1 MQVIGITGG
10 VGAGKSSILEY
21 LEQNYRVKN
30 LIADK
35 IAKRLMEP
43 GSECY
48 RKLLK
53 FLPVEVYNDDETI
66 NRGALSAAIF
76 SSDELRRRVNE
87 VMHPAVKEYI
97 IGQIA
102 EQERMG
108 ILDYVVVEAALLI
121 EENYGEIC
129 DELWYVRTSEE
140 IRKKR
145 IMRSRGYTEEQ
156 VENMFRSQLSD
167 SEYRKHC
174 QVIIENNGT
183 REETFY
189 QVAQAIKQKG
199 ELNKMEQQ
207 LNGVPLVFGLDIGTR
222 NVVGTVGYKD
232 EDDFYVI
239 AQYMKEHE
247 TRSMLD
253 GQIHDIGR
261 VGRTINA
268 VKKALE
274 EQSHFSL
281 SEVCIAAAGRV
292 LKTVTTTVE
301 YSFEEEVVVTGEDV
315 HTLDLLGIE
324 KAQQILNENN
334 DTNFKFYCVGY
345 SVVKYYLNGDIFSN
359 LEGHKAEVVSADIIV
374 TFLPEDVVDGLYSAV
389 GLAGL
394 KVASLTLEPI
404 AAINVAIPETFRMLN
419 IALVD
424 VGAGTSD
431 ISVTRDGSIIAY
443 GMIPCAGDEITEL
456 LVQHY
461 LVDFK
466 TAEHIKLSSTTDK
479 EIEYQDIMMIKHT
492 ITAEE
497 VWDLIEPLVFRLTED
512 IAAKIKELNG
522 GETVSATFVVGGGG
536 KVHGFVE
543 HLASELELP
552 LERVA
557 LRGEEVLQE
566 IHFEQEEIKK
576 DPLLVTPIGICISY
590 YDQKNNFVFVR
601 FNGERIKLYDNNK
614 LTIVDAALRA
624 GFPNDQ
630 LFPRRGKEINFYVN
644 GRKRIVR
651 GEPGESAVVRVN
663 GRVTSINAVLEP
675 NSDIVIEPS
684 TVGEAA
690 VCRLEELEEYGR
702 VVITFEVN
710 GRMITCPKFAEVN
723 GSLEPPYYEIQ
734 ENDWVEMRGFY
745 TVAQILEFMDVE
757 IDLDGEI
764 LVNNKPADLDTQVYE
779 NFSVEWEV
787 ITYRTPLAEI
797 ENVYGRPLEETV
809 LPEEIAETEEK
820 SELPAEQAE
829 AAVKQAVSAAEA
841 VQELEAAGQAEAE
854 VTAKR
859 TEPAQ
864 ESEAAARQTRPA
876 QESEA
881 AARRTG
887 SAQESEAAMR
897 RTGSAQE
904 SEVTMRQTEAVQELE
919 VTVRQTETIQEPE
932 VTAAKQAETEQ
943 EPESAVKQTETAQA
957 KSVTAEQAGT
967 GQTQEIS
974 AEPQESLA
982 KQELTQ
988 KELEEKYLQ
997 SQQTQES
1004 DIRPTIR
1011 KKPETK
1017 IVKEKPAGV
1026 SLQVIVNNAAVT
1038 LTGKAAYVFVDVFD
1052 AIAFDLNAGNGRAIV
1067 TKLNGEIPS
1076 YTAPLKYGD
1085 VIEIYWE
1092 D

>member
-10 VGAGKSSILEY
+10 VGAGKSAILEY

-76 SSDELRRRVNE
+76 SSDELRVRVNE

-108 ILDYVVVEAALLI
+108 ILDYVIVEAALLI

-145 IMRSRGYTEEQ
+145 IMRSRGYSEEQ

-174 QVIIENNGT
+174 QVVIENNGT

-199 ELNKMEQQ
+199 ELSKMEQQ

-239 AQYMKEHE
+239 AQYIKEHG

-268 VKKALE
+268 VKKELE
-274 EQSHFSL
+274 EQSHLSL

-345 SVVKYYLNGDIFSN
+345 SVVKYYLNGDVFSN

-466 TAEHIKLSSTTDK
+466 TAEHIKLSSTTEK

-566 IHFEQEEIKK
+566 IHFEQQEIKK

-644 GRKRIVR
+644 GKKRIVR

-663 GRVTSINAVLEP
+663 GRITSINAVLEP

-745 TVAQILEFMDVE
+745 TVAQIMEFMDVE
-757 IDLDGEI
+757 IDLNSEI

-787 ITYRTPLAEI
+787 ITYRTPLSEI
-797 ENVYGRPLEETV
+797 ENVYGKPLEDPV
-809 LPEEIAETEEK
+809 QPEELPMEQPETEE
-820 SELPAEQAE
+820 ELSLEEPEAEPSQKEAAREPEAE
-829 AAVKQAVSAAEA
+829 AKQSEA
-841 VQELEAAGQAEAE
+841 L
-854 VTAKR
+854 
-859 TEPAQ
+859 Q
-864 ESEAAARQTRPA
+864 ESEAGEKQAEAL
-876 QESEA
+876 QEPEAELKQPEAVREPETELKKEEA
-881 AARRTG
+881 AQGT
-887 SAQESEAAMR
+887 EAEPKQPQ
-897 RTGSAQE
+897 T
-904 SEVTMRQTEAVQELE
+904 EVT
-919 VTVRQTETIQEPE
+919 QTETVRKPQDS
-932 VTAAKQAETEQ
+932 AQQARETITEQ
-943 EPESAVKQTETAQA
+943 PEE
-957 KSVTAEQAGT
+957 EAGKEENL
-967 GQTQEIS
+967 TQE
-974 AEPQESLA
+974 
-982 KQELTQ
+982 
-988 KELEEKYLQ
+988 ELEEKYLQ
-997 SQQTQES
+997 SQQTVES

-1011 KKPETK
+1011 KKPEVK
-1017 IVKEKPAGV
+1017 VVKEKPAGV

-1038 LTGKAAYVFVDVFD
+1038 LTGKASYVFVDVFD
-1052 AIAFDLNAGNGRAIV
+1052 AISFDLNAGKGRAIV

-1085 VIEIYWE
+1085 VLEIYWE

>member
-10 VGAGKSSILEY
+10 VGAGKSAILEY

-76 SSDELRRRVNE
+76 SSDELRVRVNE

-108 ILDYVVVEAALLI
+108 ILDYVIVEAALLI

-145 IMRSRGYTEEQ
+145 IMRSRGYSEEQ

-174 QVIIENNGT
+174 QVVIENNGT

-199 ELNKMEQQ
+199 ELSKMEQQ

-239 AQYMKEHE
+239 AQYIKEHG

-268 VKKALE
+268 VKKELE
-274 EQSHFSL
+274 EQSHLSL

-345 SVVKYYLNGDIFSN
+345 SVVKYYLNGDVFSN

-466 TAEHIKLSSTTDK
+466 TAEHIKLSSTTEK

-566 IHFEQEEIKK
+566 IHFEQQEIKK

-644 GRKRIVR
+644 GKKRIVR

-663 GRVTSINAVLEP
+663 GRITSINAVLEP

-745 TVAQILEFMDVE
+745 TVAQIMEFMDVE
-757 IDLDGEI
+757 IDLNSEI

-787 ITYRTPLAEI
+787 ITYRTPLSEI
-797 ENVYGRPLEETV
+797 ENVYGKPLEDPV
-809 LPEEIAETEEK
+809 QPEELPMEQPETEE
-820 SELPAEQAE
+820 ELSLEEPEAEPSQKE
-829 AAVKQAVSAAEA
+829 AAREP
-841 VQELEAAGQAEAE
+841 EAE
-854 VTAKR
+854 
-859 TEPAQ
+859 
-864 ESEAAARQTRPA
+864 
-876 QESEA
+876 
-881 AARRTG
+881 
-887 SAQESEAAMR
+887 
-897 RTGSAQE
+897 
-904 SEVTMRQTEAVQELE
+904 
-919 VTVRQTETIQEPE
+919 
-932 VTAAKQAETEQ
+932 AKQAETLQESEAGEKQAEALQ
-943 EPESAVKQTETAQA
+943 EPEAELKQPEAVREPETELKKEEAAQGTEAEPKQPEAEVTQTETVRKPQDSAQQA
-957 KSVTAEQAGT
+957 RETITEQPEEEAGKEENL
-967 GQTQEIS
+967 TQE
-974 AEPQESLA
+974 
-982 KQELTQ
+982 
-988 KELEEKYLQ
+988 ELEEKYLQ
-997 SQQTQES
+997 SQQTVES

-1011 KKPETK
+1011 KKPEVK
-1017 IVKEKPAGV
+1017 VVKEKPAGV

-1038 LTGKAAYVFVDVFD
+1038 LTGKASYVFVDVFD
-1052 AIAFDLNAGNGRAIV
+1052 AISFDLNAGKGRAIV

-1085 VIEIYWE
+1085 VLEIYWE

>member
-10 VGAGKSSILEY
+10 VGAGKSAILEY

-35 IAKRLMEP
+35 IARMMMEP

-53 FLPVEVYNDDETI
+53 FLPVEVYNEDESI
-66 NRGALSAAIF
+66 NRSALAAAIF
-76 SSDELRRRVNE
+76 TSEDLRKRVND
-87 VMHPAVKEYI
+87 VMHPVVKEYI
-97 IGQIA
+97 LNQIE
-102 EQERMG
+102 EQKRMG
-108 ILDYVVVEAALLI
+108 LLDFVIIEAALLI
-121 EENYGEIC
+121 EDNYDEIC

-140 IRKKR
+140 VRKKR
-145 IMRSRGYTEEQ
+145 LMRSRGYTEEQ
-156 VENMFRSQLSD
+156 VEQMFASQLSD
-167 SEYRKHC
+167 EEYRKNC

-189 QVAQAIKQKG
+189 QVAQAIKEKG

-207 LNGVPLVFGLDIGTR
+207 LDGVPLVFGLDIGTR
-222 NVVGTVGYKD
+222 NVVGTVGYKED
-232 EDDFYVI
+232 DDFYVV
-239 AQYMKEHE
+239 AQYVKEHA

-268 VKKALE
+268 VKKELE
-274 EQSHFSL
+274 EQSRLSL
-281 SEVCIAAAGRV
+281 NEVCIAAAGRV

-301 YSFEEEVVVTGEDV
+301 YSFPEEIVVTGEDV

-359 LEGHKAEVVSADIIV
+359 LEGHKAEVISADIIV

-466 TAEHIKLSSTTDK
+466 TAEHIKLSSTTEK

-492 ITAEE
+492 VTAEE
-497 VWDLIEPLVFRLTED
+497 VWDLIQPLVYNLTED
-512 IAAKIKELNG
+512 IASKIKELNG

-543 HLASELELP
+543 HLAEELELP

-566 IHFEQEEIKK
+566 IHFEQPEIKK

-624 GFPNDQ
+624 GFPNEQ

-644 GRKRIVR
+644 GKKRIVR

-663 GRVTSINAVLEP
+663 GRVTSINATLEP

-684 TVGEAA
+684 TMGEAA

-710 GRMITCPKFAEVN
+710 GRMITCPRFAEVN

-734 ENDWVEMRGFY
+734 ENDWVEMRNFY
-745 TVAQILEFMDVE
+745 TVAQIMEFMDVE
-757 IDLDGEI
+757 IDMDSEI
-764 LVNNKPADLDTQVYE
+764 LVNNKPADLDTLVYE
-779 NFSVEWEV
+779 NFSVEWDV
-787 ITYRTPLAEI
+787 ISYRTPPSEI
-797 ENVYGRPLEETV
+797 ENVYKRSEPLVMEEEV
-809 LPEEIAETEEK
+809 LSEPEVPEAVIAEDSQSEPEKAETAEAEARPESVK
-820 SELPAEQAE
+820 SEASKAE
-829 AAVKQAVSAAEA
+829 ARPESVKTEAAEA
-841 VQELEAAGQAEAE
+841 KARPEPVKSEAPKAESQPEPVKSEAFKAEA
-854 VTAKR
+854 R
-859 TEPAQ
+859 PEPVK
-864 ESEAAARQTRPA
+864 SEAPGAEARPEPVK
-876 QESEA
+876 QE
-881 AARRTG
+881 
-887 SAQESEAAMR
+887 
-897 RTGSAQE
+897 
-904 SEVTMRQTEAVQELE
+904 
-919 VTVRQTETIQEPE
+919 
-932 VTAAKQAETEQ
+932 
-943 EPESAVKQTETAQA
+943 ESAIQPEPVKPEDSEFQPE
-957 KSVTAEQAGT
+957 ER
-967 GQTQEIS
+967 
-974 AEPQESLA
+974 
-982 KQELTQ
+982 ELTQ
-988 KELEEKYLQ
+988 EELEEKFLQ
-997 SQQTQES
+997 SQQTVES
-1004 DIRPTIR
+1004 DIRPTII
-1011 KKPETK
+1011 KKPE
-1017 IVKEKPAGV
+1017 VKTVKAKPETV

-1038 LTGKAAYVFVDVFD
+1038 LTGKSSYVFVDVFD
-1052 AIAFDLNAGNGRAIV
+1052 AISFDLNAGNGRAIV
-1067 TKLNGEIPS
+1067 TRLNNAMPS
-1076 YTAPLKYGD
+1076 YTAPLQYGD

>member
-66 NRGALSAAIF
+66 NREALSAAIF

-108 ILDYVVVEAALLI
+108 ILDYVIVEAALLI

-156 VENMFRSQLSD
+156 VENMFKSQLSD
-167 SEYRKHC
+167 SEYRRRC

-199 ELNKMEQQ
+199 ELSKMEQQ

-274 EQSHFSL
+274 EQSHLSL

-644 GRKRIVR
+644 GKKRIVR

-745 TVAQILEFMDVE
+745 TVAQIMEFMDVE
-757 IDLDGEI
+757 IDLDSEI

-787 ITYRTPLAEI
+787 ITYRTPLSEI
-797 ENVYGRPLEETV
+797 ENVYGRPLEDSV
-809 LPEEIAETEEK
+809 LAEEPAETAEESNS
-820 SELPAEQAE
+820 SEEQSEVLEEPE
-829 AAVKQAVSAAEA
+829 AAVKQAEAQESEAGAKQAEA
-841 VQELEAAGQAEAE
+841 VQEAE
-854 VTAKR
+854 TR
-859 TEPAQ
+859 TK
-864 ESEAAARQTRPA
+864 
-876 QESEA
+876 
-881 AARRTG
+881 
-887 SAQESEAAMR
+887 
-897 RTGSAQE
+897 
-904 SEVTMRQTEAVQELE
+904 QTEAVQEAE
-919 VTVRQTETIQEPE
+919 TRTKQTEAVQEAETGTKQTEAVQETETRTKQTETVQETEIRMTQTEAVQETE
-932 VTAAKQAETEQ
+932 VKTKQAETAAEVWNREPDSPEMSQEQ
-943 EPESAVKQTETAQA
+943 EE
-957 KSVTAEQAGT
+957 G
-967 GQTQEIS
+967 
-974 AEPQESLA
+974 
-982 KQELTQ
+982 ELTQ
-988 KELEEKYLQ
+988 EELEEKYLQ
-997 SQQTQES
+997 SQQTVES

-1011 KKPETK
+1011 KKPEAK

-1038 LTGKAAYVFVDVFD
+1038 LTGKASYVFVDVFD
-1052 AIAFDLNAGNGRAIV
+1052 AIAFDLNAGKGRAIV

>member
-10 VGAGKSSILEY
+10 VGAGKSAILEY

-35 IAKRLMEP
+35 IARMMMEP

-53 FLPVEVYNDDETI
+53 FLPVEVYNEDESI
-66 NRGALSAAIF
+66 NRSALAAAIF
-76 SSDELRRRVNE
+76 TSEDLRKRVND
-87 VMHPAVKEYI
+87 VMHPVVKEYI
-97 IGQIA
+97 LNQIE
-102 EQERMG
+102 EQKRMG
-108 ILDYVVVEAALLI
+108 LLDFVIIEAALLI
-121 EENYGEIC
+121 EDNYDEIC

-140 IRKKR
+140 VRKKR
-145 IMRSRGYTEEQ
+145 LMRSRGYTEEQ
-156 VENMFRSQLSD
+156 VEQMFVSQLSD
-167 SEYRKHC
+167 EEYRKNC

-189 QVAQAIKQKG
+189 QVAQAIKEKG

-207 LNGVPLVFGLDIGTR
+207 LDGVPLVFGLDIGTR
-222 NVVGTVGYKD
+222 NVVGTVGYKED
-232 EDDFYVI
+232 DDFYVI
-239 AQYMKEHE
+239 AQYVKEHA

-268 VKKALE
+268 VKKELE
-274 EQSHFSL
+274 EQSRLSL
-281 SEVCIAAAGRV
+281 NEVCIAAAGRV

-301 YSFEEEVVVTGEDV
+301 YSFPEEIVVTGEDV

-359 LEGHKAEVVSADIIV
+359 LEGHKAEVISADIIV

-466 TAEHIKLSSTTDK
+466 TAEHIKLSSTTEK

-492 ITAEE
+492 VTAEE
-497 VWDLIEPLVFRLTED
+497 VWDLIQPLVYNLTED
-512 IAAKIKELNG
+512 IASKIKELNG

-543 HLASELELP
+543 HLAEELELP

-566 IHFEQEEIKK
+566 IHFEQPEIKK

-624 GFPNDQ
+624 GFPNEQ

-644 GRKRIVR
+644 GKKRIVR

-663 GRVTSINAVLEP
+663 GRVTSINATLEP

-684 TVGEAA
+684 TMGEAA

-710 GRMITCPKFAEVN
+710 GRMITCPRFAEVN

-734 ENDWVEMRGFY
+734 ENDWVEMRNFY
-745 TVAQILEFMDVE
+745 TVAQIMEFMDVE
-757 IDLDGEI
+757 IDMDSEI
-764 LVNNKPADLDTQVYE
+764 LVNNKPADLDTLVYE
-779 NFSVEWEV
+779 NFSVEWDV
-787 ITYRTPLAEI
+787 ISYRTPPSEI
-797 ENVYGRPLEETV
+797 ENVYKRSEPLVMEEGV
-809 LPEEIAETEEK
+809 L
-820 SELPAEQAE
+820 S
-829 AAVKQAVSAAEA
+829 
-841 VQELEAAGQAEAE
+841 
-854 VTAKR
+854 
-859 TEPAQ
+859 
-864 ESEAAARQTRPA
+864 
-876 QESEA
+876 
-881 AARRTG
+881 
-887 SAQESEAAMR
+887 
-897 RTGSAQE
+897 
-904 SEVTMRQTEAVQELE
+904 
-919 VTVRQTETIQEPE
+919 EPE
-932 VTAAKQAETEQ
+932 VPEPVIAEDSQSEPEKAETAEAKAR
-943 EPESAVKQTETAQA
+943 PESVKSEASKAESRPESVKSETP
-957 KSVTAEQAGT
+957 K
-967 GQTQEIS
+967 
-974 AEPQESLA
+974 AEPQPEPVKSEAPKAEPQPEPVKAEAPEAESRPEPV
-982 KQELTQ
+982 KQEESAIQTEPVKPEDSEFQPEERELTQ
-988 KELEEKYLQ
+988 EELEEKFLQ
-997 SQQTQES
+997 SQQTVES
-1004 DIRPTIR
+1004 DIRPTII
-1011 KKPETK
+1011 KKPE
-1017 IVKEKPAGV
+1017 VKTVKAKPETV

-1038 LTGKAAYVFVDVFD
+1038 LTGKSSYVFVDVFD
-1052 AIAFDLNAGNGRAIV
+1052 AISFDLNAGNGRAIV
-1067 TKLNGEIPS
+1067 TRLNNAMPS
-1076 YTAPLKYGD
+1076 YTAPLQYGD

>member
-10 VGAGKSSILEY
+10 VGAGKSAILEY

-76 SSDELRRRVNE
+76 SSDELRVRVNE

-108 ILDYVVVEAALLI
+108 ILDYVIVEAALLI

-145 IMRSRGYTEEQ
+145 IMRSRGYSEEQ

-174 QVIIENNGT
+174 QVVIENNGT

-199 ELNKMEQQ
+199 ELSKMEQQ

-239 AQYMKEHE
+239 AQYIKEHG

-268 VKKALE
+268 VKKELE
-274 EQSHFSL
+274 EQSHLSL

-345 SVVKYYLNGDIFSN
+345 SVVKYYLNGDVFSN

-466 TAEHIKLSSTTDK
+466 TAEHIKLSSTTEK

-566 IHFEQEEIKK
+566 IHFEQQEIKK

-644 GRKRIVR
+644 GKKRIVR

-663 GRVTSINAVLEP
+663 GRITSINAVLEP

-745 TVAQILEFMDVE
+745 TVAQIMEFMDVE
-757 IDLDGEI
+757 IDLNSEI

-787 ITYRTPLAEI
+787 ITYRTPLSEI
-797 ENVYGRPLEETV
+797 ENVYGKPLEDPV
-809 LPEEIAETEEK
+809 QPEELPMEQPEPEEELSLEEPEAEPSQKEAAREPEAEAKQSEALQESEAGEK
-820 SELPAEQAE
+820 QAE
-829 AAVKQAVSAAEA
+829 ALQEPEAELKQPEA
-841 VQELEAAGQAEAE
+841 VREPETELKKEEAAQGTEAEPKQPEAE
-854 VTAKR
+854 VT
-859 TEPAQ
+859 
-864 ESEAAARQTRPA
+864 
-876 QESEA
+876 
-881 AARRTG
+881 
-887 SAQESEAAMR
+887 
-897 RTGSAQE
+897 
-904 SEVTMRQTEAVQELE
+904 
-919 VTVRQTETIQEPE
+919 QTETVRKPQDS
-932 VTAAKQAETEQ
+932 AQQARETITEQ
-943 EPESAVKQTETAQA
+943 PEE
-957 KSVTAEQAGT
+957 EAGKEENL
-967 GQTQEIS
+967 TQE
-974 AEPQESLA
+974 
-982 KQELTQ
+982 
-988 KELEEKYLQ
+988 ELEEKYLQ
-997 SQQTQES
+997 SQQTVES

-1011 KKPETK
+1011 KKPEVK
-1017 IVKEKPAGV
+1017 VVKEKPAGV

-1038 LTGKAAYVFVDVFD
+1038 LTGKASYVFVDVFD
-1052 AIAFDLNAGNGRAIV
+1052 AISFDLNAGKGRAIV

-1085 VIEIYWE
+1085 VLEIYWE

>member
-10 VGAGKSSILEY
+10 VGAGKSAILEY

-35 IAKRLMEP
+35 IARMMMEP

-53 FLPVEVYNDDETI
+53 FLPVEVYNEDESI
-66 NRGALSAAIF
+66 NRSALAAAIF
-76 SSDELRRRVNE
+76 TSEDLRKRVND
-87 VMHPAVKEYI
+87 VMHPVVKEYI
-97 IGQIA
+97 LNQIE
-102 EQERMG
+102 EQKRMG
-108 ILDYVVVEAALLI
+108 LLDFVIIEAALLI
-121 EENYGEIC
+121 EDNYDEIC

-140 IRKKR
+140 VRKKR
-145 IMRSRGYTEEQ
+145 LMRSRGYTEEQ
-156 VENMFRSQLSD
+156 VEQMFASQLSD
-167 SEYRKHC
+167 EEYRKNC

-189 QVAQAIKQKG
+189 QVAQAIKEKG

-207 LNGVPLVFGLDIGTR
+207 LDGVPLVFGLDIGTR
-222 NVVGTVGYKD
+222 NVVGTVGYKED
-232 EDDFYVI
+232 DDFYVV
-239 AQYMKEHE
+239 AQYVKEHA

-268 VKKALE
+268 VKKELE
-274 EQSHFSL
+274 EQSRLSL
-281 SEVCIAAAGRV
+281 NEVCIAAAGRV

-301 YSFEEEVVVTGEDV
+301 YSFPEEIVVTGEDV

-359 LEGHKAEVVSADIIV
+359 LEGHKAEVISADIIV

-466 TAEHIKLSSTTDK
+466 TAEHIKLSSTTEK

-492 ITAEE
+492 VTAEE
-497 VWDLIEPLVFRLTED
+497 VWDLIQPLVYNLTED
-512 IAAKIKELNG
+512 IASKIKELNG

-543 HLASELELP
+543 HLAEELELP

-566 IHFEQEEIKK
+566 IHFEQPEIKK

-624 GFPNDQ
+624 GFPNEQ

-644 GRKRIVR
+644 GKKRIVR

-663 GRVTSINAVLEP
+663 GRVTSINATLEP

-684 TVGEAA
+684 TMGEAA

-710 GRMITCPKFAEVN
+710 GRMITCPRFAEVN

-734 ENDWVEMRGFY
+734 ENDWVEMRNFY
-745 TVAQILEFMDVE
+745 TVAQIMEFMDVE
-757 IDLDGEI
+757 IDMDSEI
-764 LVNNKPADLDTQVYE
+764 LVNNKPADLDTLVYE
-779 NFSVEWEV
+779 NFSVEWDV
-787 ITYRTPLAEI
+787 ISYRTPPSEI
-797 ENVYGRPLEETV
+797 ENVYKRSEPLVMEEEV
-809 LPEEIAETEEK
+809 LSEPEVPEAVIAEDSQSEPEKAETAEAEARPESVK
-820 SELPAEQAE
+820 SEASKAE
-829 AAVKQAVSAAEA
+829 ARPESVKTEAAEA
-841 VQELEAAGQAEAE
+841 KARPEPVKSEAPKAESQPEPVKSEAFKAEPRPEPVKSEAPGAEA
-854 VTAKR
+854 R
-859 TEPAQ
+859 PEPVKQ
-864 ESEAAARQTRPA
+864 E
-876 QESEA
+876 
-881 AARRTG
+881 
-887 SAQESEAAMR
+887 
-897 RTGSAQE
+897 
-904 SEVTMRQTEAVQELE
+904 
-919 VTVRQTETIQEPE
+919 
-932 VTAAKQAETEQ
+932 
-943 EPESAVKQTETAQA
+943 ESAIQPEPVKPEDSEFQPE
-957 KSVTAEQAGT
+957 ER
-967 GQTQEIS
+967 
-974 AEPQESLA
+974 
-982 KQELTQ
+982 ELTQ
-988 KELEEKYLQ
+988 EELEEKFLQ
-997 SQQTQES
+997 SQQTVES
-1004 DIRPTIR
+1004 DIRPTII
-1011 KKPETK
+1011 KKPE
-1017 IVKEKPAGV
+1017 VKTVKAKPETV

-1038 LTGKAAYVFVDVFD
+1038 LTGKSSYVFVDVFD
-1052 AIAFDLNAGNGRAIV
+1052 AISFDLNAGNGRAIV
-1067 TKLNGEIPS
+1067 TRLNNAMPS
-1076 YTAPLKYGD
+1076 YTAPLQYGD

>member
-10 VGAGKSSILEY
+10 VGAGKSAILEY

-35 IAKRLMEP
+35 IARMMMEP

-53 FLPVEVYNDDETI
+53 FLPVEVYNEDESI
-66 NRGALSAAIF
+66 NRSALAAAIF
-76 SSDELRRRVNE
+76 TSEDLRKRVND
-87 VMHPAVKEYI
+87 VMHPVVKEYI
-97 IGQIA
+97 LNQIE
-102 EQERMG
+102 EQKRMG
-108 ILDYVVVEAALLI
+108 LLDFVIIEAALLI
-121 EENYGEIC
+121 EDNYDEIC

-140 IRKKR
+140 VRKKR
-145 IMRSRGYTEEQ
+145 LMRSRGYTEEQ
-156 VENMFRSQLSD
+156 VEQMFASQLSD
-167 SEYRKHC
+167 EEYRKNC

-189 QVAQAIKQKG
+189 QVAQAIKEKG

-207 LNGVPLVFGLDIGTR
+207 LDGVPLVFGLDIGTR
-222 NVVGTVGYKD
+222 NVVGTVGYKED
-232 EDDFYVI
+232 DDFYVV
-239 AQYMKEHE
+239 AQYVKEHA

-268 VKKALE
+268 VKKELE
-274 EQSHFSL
+274 EQSRLSL
-281 SEVCIAAAGRV
+281 NEVCIAAAGRV

-301 YSFEEEVVVTGEDV
+301 YSFPEEIVVTGEDV

-359 LEGHKAEVVSADIIV
+359 LEGHKAEVISADIIV

-466 TAEHIKLSSTTDK
+466 TAEHIKLSSTTEK

-492 ITAEE
+492 VTAEE
-497 VWDLIEPLVFRLTED
+497 VWDLIQPLVYNLTED
-512 IAAKIKELNG
+512 IASKIKELNG

-543 HLASELELP
+543 HLAEELELP

-566 IHFEQEEIKK
+566 IHFEQPEIKK

-624 GFPNDQ
+624 GFPNEQ

-644 GRKRIVR
+644 GKKRIVR

-663 GRVTSINAVLEP
+663 GRVTSINATLEP

-684 TVGEAA
+684 TMGEAA

-710 GRMITCPKFAEVN
+710 GRMITCPRFAEVN

-734 ENDWVEMRGFY
+734 ENDWVEMRNFY
-745 TVAQILEFMDVE
+745 TVAQIMEFMDVE
-757 IDLDGEI
+757 IDMDSEI
-764 LVNNKPADLDTQVYE
+764 LVNNKPADLDTLVYE
-779 NFSVEWEV
+779 NFSVEWDV
-787 ITYRTPLAEI
+787 ISYRTPPSEI
-797 ENVYGRPLEETV
+797 ENVYKRSEPMVMEEEV
-809 LPEEIAETEEK
+809 LSEPEVPESVIAEASQSESEKAEAETAEAEARPESVK
-820 SELPAEQAE
+820 SEASKAE
-829 AAVKQAVSAAEA
+829 ARPESVKTEAAEA
-841 VQELEAAGQAEAE
+841 KA
-854 VTAKR
+854 R
-859 TEPAQ
+859 PEPVK
-864 ESEAAARQTRPA
+864 SEAP
-876 QESEA
+876 
-881 AARRTG
+881 
-887 SAQESEAAMR
+887 
-897 RTGSAQE
+897 
-904 SEVTMRQTEAVQELE
+904 
-919 VTVRQTETIQEPE
+919 
-932 VTAAKQAETEQ
+932 K
-943 EPESAVKQTETAQA
+943 
-957 KSVTAEQAGT
+957 
-967 GQTQEIS
+967 
-974 AEPQESLA
+974 AEPQPEPVKSEAFKAEPRPEPVKSEAPGAEARPEPVKQEESA
-982 KQELTQ
+982 IQPEPVKPEDSEFQPEERELTQ
-988 KELEEKYLQ
+988 EELEEKFLQ
-997 SQQTQES
+997 SQQTVES
-1004 DIRPTIR
+1004 DIRPTII
-1011 KKPETK
+1011 KKPE
-1017 IVKEKPAGV
+1017 VKTVKAKPETV

-1038 LTGKAAYVFVDVFD
+1038 LTGKSSYVFVDVFD
-1052 AIAFDLNAGNGRAIV
+1052 AISFDLNAGNGRAIV
-1067 TKLNGEIPS
+1067 TRLNNAMPS
-1076 YTAPLKYGD
+1076 YTAPLQYGD

>member
-10 VGAGKSSILEY
+10 VGAGKSAILEY

-76 SSDELRRRVNE
+76 SSDELRVRVNE

-108 ILDYVVVEAALLI
+108 ILDYVIVEAALLI

-145 IMRSRGYTEEQ
+145 IMRSRGYSEEQ

-174 QVIIENNGT
+174 QVVIENNGT

-199 ELNKMEQQ
+199 ELSKMEQQ

-239 AQYMKEHE
+239 AQYIKEHG

-268 VKKALE
+268 VKKELE
-274 EQSHFSL
+274 EQSHLSL

-345 SVVKYYLNGDIFSN
+345 SVVKYYLNGDVFSN

-466 TAEHIKLSSTTDK
+466 TAEHIKLSSTTEK

-566 IHFEQEEIKK
+566 IHFEQQEIKK

-644 GRKRIVR
+644 GKKRIVR

-663 GRVTSINAVLEP
+663 GRITSINAVLEP

-745 TVAQILEFMDVE
+745 TVAQIMEFMDVE
-757 IDLDGEI
+757 IDLNSEI

-787 ITYRTPLAEI
+787 ITYRTPLSEI
-797 ENVYGRPLEETV
+797 ENVYGKPLEDPV
-809 LPEEIAETEEK
+809 QPEELPMEQPETEE
-820 SELPAEQAE
+820 ELSLEEPEAEPSQKE
-829 AAVKQAVSAAEA
+829 AAREPEVEAKQSEALQEPEAELKQPEA
-841 VQELEAAGQAEAE
+841 VREPETELKKEEAARGTEAEPKQPEAE
-854 VTAKR
+854 VT
-859 TEPAQ
+859 
-864 ESEAAARQTRPA
+864 
-876 QESEA
+876 
-881 AARRTG
+881 
-887 SAQESEAAMR
+887 
-897 RTGSAQE
+897 
-904 SEVTMRQTEAVQELE
+904 
-919 VTVRQTETIQEPE
+919 
-932 VTAAKQAETEQ
+932 
-943 EPESAVKQTETAQA
+943 QTETARKPQDSAQQA
-957 KSVTAEQAGT
+957 RETITEQPEEAGKEENL
-967 GQTQEIS
+967 TQE
-974 AEPQESLA
+974 
-982 KQELTQ
+982 
-988 KELEEKYLQ
+988 ELEEKYLQ
-997 SQQTQES
+997 SQQTVES

-1011 KKPETK
+1011 KKPEVK
-1017 IVKEKPAGV
+1017 VVKEKPAGV

-1038 LTGKAAYVFVDVFD
+1038 LTGKASYVFVDVFD
-1052 AIAFDLNAGNGRAIV
+1052 AISFDLNAGKGRAIV

-1085 VIEIYWE
+1085 VLEIYWE

>member
-10 VGAGKSSILEY
+10 VGAGKSAILEY

-35 IAKRLMEP
+35 IARMMMEP

-53 FLPVEVYNDDETI
+53 FLPVEVYNEDESI
-66 NRGALSAAIF
+66 NRSALAAAIF
-76 SSDELRRRVNE
+76 TSEDLRKRVND
-87 VMHPAVKEYI
+87 VMHPVVKEYI
-97 IGQIA
+97 LNQIE
-102 EQERMG
+102 EQKRMG
-108 ILDYVVVEAALLI
+108 LLDFVIIEAALLI
-121 EENYGEIC
+121 EDNYDEIC

-140 IRKKR
+140 VRKKR
-145 IMRSRGYTEEQ
+145 LMRSRGYTEEQ
-156 VENMFRSQLSD
+156 VEQMFVSQLSD
-167 SEYRKHC
+167 EEYRKNC

-189 QVAQAIKQKG
+189 QVAQAIKEKG

-207 LNGVPLVFGLDIGTR
+207 LDGVPLVFGLDIGTR
-222 NVVGTVGYKD
+222 NVVGTVGYKED
-232 EDDFYVI
+232 DDFYVI
-239 AQYMKEHE
+239 AQYVKEHA

-268 VKKALE
+268 VKKELE
-274 EQSHFSL
+274 EQSRLSL
-281 SEVCIAAAGRV
+281 NEVCIAAAGRV

-301 YSFEEEVVVTGEDV
+301 YSFPEEIVVTGEDV

-359 LEGHKAEVVSADIIV
+359 LEGHKAEVISADIIV

-466 TAEHIKLSSTTDK
+466 TAEHIKLSSTTEK

-492 ITAEE
+492 VTAEE
-497 VWDLIEPLVFRLTED
+497 VWDLIQPLVYNLTED
-512 IAAKIKELNG
+512 IASKIKELNG

-543 HLASELELP
+543 HLAEELELP

-566 IHFEQEEIKK
+566 IHFEQPEIKK

-624 GFPNDQ
+624 GFPNEQ

-644 GRKRIVR
+644 GKKRIVR

-663 GRVTSINAVLEP
+663 GRVTSINATLEP

-684 TVGEAA
+684 TMGEAA

-710 GRMITCPKFAEVN
+710 GRMITCPRFAEVN

-734 ENDWVEMRGFY
+734 ENDWVEMRNFY
-745 TVAQILEFMDVE
+745 TVAQIMEFMDVE
-757 IDLDGEI
+757 IDMDSEI
-764 LVNNKPADLDTQVYE
+764 LVNNKPADLDTLVYE
-779 NFSVEWEV
+779 NFSVEWDV
-787 ITYRTPLAEI
+787 ISYRTPPSEI
-797 ENVYGRPLEETV
+797 ENVYKRSEPLVMEEGV
-809 LPEEIAETEEK
+809 L
-820 SELPAEQAE
+820 S
-829 AAVKQAVSAAEA
+829 
-841 VQELEAAGQAEAE
+841 
-854 VTAKR
+854 
-859 TEPAQ
+859 
-864 ESEAAARQTRPA
+864 
-876 QESEA
+876 
-881 AARRTG
+881 
-887 SAQESEAAMR
+887 
-897 RTGSAQE
+897 
-904 SEVTMRQTEAVQELE
+904 
-919 VTVRQTETIQEPE
+919 EPE
-932 VTAAKQAETEQ
+932 VPEPVIAEDSQSEPEKAETAEAKAR
-943 EPESAVKQTETAQA
+943 PESVKSEASKAESRPESVKSETP
-957 KSVTAEQAGT
+957 K
-967 GQTQEIS
+967 
-974 AEPQESLA
+974 AEPQPEPVKSEAPKAEPQPEPVKSEAPEAESRPEPV
-982 KQELTQ
+982 KQEESAIQTEPVKPEDSEFQPEERELTQ
-988 KELEEKYLQ
+988 EELEEKFLQ
-997 SQQTQES
+997 SQQTVES
-1004 DIRPTIR
+1004 DIRPTII
-1011 KKPETK
+1011 KKPE
-1017 IVKEKPAGV
+1017 VKTVKAKPETV

-1038 LTGKAAYVFVDVFD
+1038 LTGKSSYVFVDVFD
-1052 AIAFDLNAGNGRAIV
+1052 AISFDLNAGNGRAIV
-1067 TKLNGEIPS
+1067 TRLNNAMPS
-1076 YTAPLKYGD
+1076 YTAPLQYGD

>member
-10 VGAGKSSILEY
+10 VGAGKSAILEY

-35 IAKRLMEP
+35 IARMMMEP

-53 FLPVEVYNDDETI
+53 FLPVEVYNEDESI
-66 NRGALSAAIF
+66 NRSALAAAIF
-76 SSDELRRRVNE
+76 TSEDLRKRVND
-87 VMHPAVKEYI
+87 VMHPVVKEYI
-97 IGQIA
+97 LNQIE
-102 EQERMG
+102 EQKRMG
-108 ILDYVVVEAALLI
+108 LLDFVIIEAALLI
-121 EENYGEIC
+121 EDNYDEIC

-140 IRKKR
+140 VRKKR
-145 IMRSRGYTEEQ
+145 LMRSRGYTEEQ
-156 VENMFRSQLSD
+156 VEQMFVSQLSD
-167 SEYRKHC
+167 EEYRKNC

-189 QVAQAIKQKG
+189 QVAQAIKEKG

-207 LNGVPLVFGLDIGTR
+207 LDGVPLVFGLDIGTR
-222 NVVGTVGYKD
+222 NVVGTVGYKED
-232 EDDFYVI
+232 DDFYVV
-239 AQYMKEHE
+239 AQYVKEHA

-268 VKKALE
+268 VKKELE
-274 EQSHFSL
+274 EQSRLSL
-281 SEVCIAAAGRV
+281 NEVCIAAAGRV

-301 YSFEEEVVVTGEDV
+301 YSFPEEIVVTGEDV

-359 LEGHKAEVVSADIIV
+359 LEGHKAEVISADIIV

-466 TAEHIKLSSTTDK
+466 TAEHIKLSSTTEK

-492 ITAEE
+492 VTAEE
-497 VWDLIEPLVFRLTED
+497 VWDLIQPLVYNLTED
-512 IAAKIKELNG
+512 IASKIKELNG

-543 HLASELELP
+543 HLAEELELP

-566 IHFEQEEIKK
+566 IHFEQPEIKK

-624 GFPNDQ
+624 GFPNEQ

-644 GRKRIVR
+644 GKKRIVR

-663 GRVTSINAVLEP
+663 GRVTSINATLEP

-684 TVGEAA
+684 TMGEAA

-710 GRMITCPKFAEVN
+710 GRMITCPRFAEVN

-734 ENDWVEMRGFY
+734 ENDWVEMRNFY
-745 TVAQILEFMDVE
+745 TVAQIMEFMDVE
-757 IDLDGEI
+757 IDMDSEI
-764 LVNNKPADLDTQVYE
+764 LVNNKPADLDTLVYE
-779 NFSVEWEV
+779 NFSVEWDV
-787 ITYRTPLAEI
+787 ISYRTPPSEI
-797 ENVYGRPLEETV
+797 ENVYKRSEPLVMEEGV
-809 LPEEIAETEEK
+809 L
-820 SELPAEQAE
+820 S
-829 AAVKQAVSAAEA
+829 
-841 VQELEAAGQAEAE
+841 
-854 VTAKR
+854 
-859 TEPAQ
+859 
-864 ESEAAARQTRPA
+864 
-876 QESEA
+876 
-881 AARRTG
+881 
-887 SAQESEAAMR
+887 
-897 RTGSAQE
+897 
-904 SEVTMRQTEAVQELE
+904 
-919 VTVRQTETIQEPE
+919 EPE
-932 VTAAKQAETEQ
+932 VPEPVIAEDSQSEPEKAETAEAKAR
-943 EPESAVKQTETAQA
+943 PESVKSEASKAESRPESVKSETP
-957 KSVTAEQAGT
+957 K
-967 GQTQEIS
+967 
-974 AEPQESLA
+974 AEPQPEPVKSEAPKAEPQPEPVKSEAPKAEPQPEPVKAEAPEAESRPEPV
-982 KQELTQ
+982 KQEESAIQTEPVKPEDSEFQPEERELTQ
-988 KELEEKYLQ
+988 EELEEKFLQ
-997 SQQTQES
+997 SQQTVES
-1004 DIRPTIR
+1004 DIRPTII
-1011 KKPETK
+1011 KKPE
-1017 IVKEKPAGV
+1017 VKTVKAKPETV

-1038 LTGKAAYVFVDVFD
+1038 LTGKSSYVFVDVFD
-1052 AIAFDLNAGNGRAIV
+1052 AISFDLNAGNGRAIV
-1067 TKLNGEIPS
+1067 TRLNNAMPS
-1076 YTAPLKYGD
+1076 YTAPLQYGD

>member
-10 VGAGKSSILEY
+10 VGAGKSAILEY

-35 IAKRLMEP
+35 IARMMMEP

-53 FLPVEVYNDDETI
+53 FLPVEVYNEDESI
-66 NRGALSAAIF
+66 NRSALAAAIF
-76 SSDELRRRVNE
+76 TSEDLRKRVND
-87 VMHPAVKEYI
+87 VMHPVVKEYI
-97 IGQIA
+97 LAQIE
-102 EQERMG
+102 EQKRMG
-108 ILDYVVVEAALLI
+108 LLDFVVIEAALLI
-121 EENYGEIC
+121 EDNYDEIC

-140 IRKKR
+140 VRKKR
-145 IMRSRGYTEEQ
+145 LMRSRGYTQEQ
-156 VENMFRSQLSD
+156 VEQMFASQLSD
-167 SEYRKHC
+167 EEYRKNC

-189 QVAQAIKQKG
+189 QVAQAIKEKG

-207 LNGVPLVFGLDIGTR
+207 LDGVPLVFGLDIGTR
-222 NVVGTVGYKD
+222 NVVGTVGYKED
-232 EDDFYVI
+232 DDFYVV
-239 AQYMKEHE
+239 AQYVKEHA

-261 VGRTINA
+261 VGRTINE
-268 VKKALE
+268 VKKELE
-274 EQSHFSL
+274 EQSRLSL
-281 SEVCIAAAGRV
+281 NEVCIAAAGRV

-301 YSFEEEVVVTGEDV
+301 YSFPEEIVVTGEDV

-359 LEGHKAEVVSADIIV
+359 LEGHKAEVISADIIV

-466 TAEHIKLSSTTDK
+466 TAEHIKLSSTTEK

-492 ITAEE
+492 VTAEE
-497 VWDLIEPLVFRLTED
+497 VWDLIQPLVYNLTED

-543 HLASELELP
+543 HLAEELELP

-566 IHFEQEEIKK
+566 IHFEQQDIRK

-624 GFPNDQ
+624 GFPNEQ
-630 LFPRRGKEINFYVN
+630 LFPRRGREINFYVN
-644 GRKRIVR
+644 GKKRIVR

-663 GRVTSINAVLEP
+663 GRVTSINATLEP

-684 TVGEAA
+684 TMGEAA

-710 GRMITCPKFAEVN
+710 GRMITCPRFAEVN

-734 ENDWVEMRGFY
+734 ENDWVEMRNFY
-745 TVAQILEFMDVE
+745 TVAQIMEFMDVE
-757 IDLDGEI
+757 IDMDSEI
-764 LVNNKPADLDTQVYE
+764 LVNNKPADLDTMVYE
-779 NFSVEWEV
+779 NFSVEWDV
-787 ITYRTPLAEI
+787 ITYRTPPSEI
-797 ENVYGRPLEETV
+797 ENVYKRSEPLVMEEEAV
-809 LPEEIAETEEK
+809 SEPE
-820 SELPAEQAE
+820 PAEEPKPVKEEEAKVQPQPEPVKAE
-829 AAVKQAVSAAEA
+829 EPKPQPKPVKEEAKKTQPQPEPIKAEEPKPQPKP
-841 VQELEAAGQAEAE
+841 VKEEEAKAQSQPEPVKAE
-854 VTAKR
+854 
-859 TEPAQ
+859 
-864 ESEAAARQTRPA
+864 
-876 QESEA
+876 
-881 AARRTG
+881 
-887 SAQESEAAMR
+887 
-897 RTGSAQE
+897 
-904 SEVTMRQTEAVQELE
+904 
-919 VTVRQTETIQEPE
+919 
-932 VTAAKQAETEQ
+932 
-943 EPESAVKQTETAQA
+943 EPESLTEEPEL
-957 KSVTAEQAGT
+957 S
-967 GQTQEIS
+967 QE
-974 AEPQESLA
+974 
-982 KQELTQ
+982 
-988 KELEEKYLQ
+988 ELEEKFIQ
-997 SQQTQES
+997 SQQTAES
-1004 DIRPTIR
+1004 DIRPTVI
-1011 KKPETK
+1011 KKPE
-1017 IVKEKPAGV
+1017 VKTVKAKPETV

-1038 LTGKAAYVFVDVFD
+1038 LTGKSSYVFVDVFD
-1052 AIAFDLNAGNGRAIV
+1052 AISFDLNAGNGRAIV
-1067 TKLNGEIPS
+1067 TRLNNAMPS
-1076 YTAPLKYGD
+1076 YTAPLQYGD

>member
-10 VGAGKSSILEY
+10 VGAGKSAILEY

-76 SSDELRRRVNE
+76 SSDELRVRVNE

-108 ILDYVVVEAALLI
+108 ILDYVIVEAALLI

-145 IMRSRGYTEEQ
+145 IMRSRGYSEEQ

-174 QVIIENNGT
+174 QVVIENNGT

-199 ELNKMEQQ
+199 ELSKMEQQ

-239 AQYMKEHE
+239 AQYIKEHG

-268 VKKALE
+268 VKKELE
-274 EQSHFSL
+274 EQSHLSL

-345 SVVKYYLNGDIFSN
+345 SVVKYYLNGDVFSN

-466 TAEHIKLSSTTDK
+466 TAEHIKLSSTTEK

-566 IHFEQEEIKK
+566 IHFEQQEIKK

-644 GRKRIVR
+644 GKKRIVR

-663 GRVTSINAVLEP
+663 GRITSINAVLEP

-745 TVAQILEFMDVE
+745 TVAQIMEFMDVE
-757 IDLDGEI
+757 IDLNSEI

-787 ITYRTPLAEI
+787 ITYRTPLSEI
-797 ENVYGRPLEETV
+797 ENVYGKPLEDPV
-809 LPEEIAETEEK
+809 QPEELPMEQPETEE
-820 SELPAEQAE
+820 ELSLEEPEAEPSQKE
-829 AAVKQAVSAAEA
+829 AAREPEVEAKQSEALQEPEAELKQPEA
-841 VQELEAAGQAEAE
+841 VREPETELKKEEAAQGTEAE
-854 VTAKR
+854 PKQ
-859 TEPAQ
+859 P
-864 ESEAAARQTRPA
+864 QT
-876 QESEA
+876 
-881 AARRTG
+881 
-887 SAQESEAAMR
+887 
-897 RTGSAQE
+897 
-904 SEVTMRQTEAVQELE
+904 EVT
-919 VTVRQTETIQEPE
+919 QTETVRKPQDS
-932 VTAAKQAETEQ
+932 AQQARETITEQ
-943 EPESAVKQTETAQA
+943 PEE
-957 KSVTAEQAGT
+957 EAGKEENL
-967 GQTQEIS
+967 TQE
-974 AEPQESLA
+974 
-982 KQELTQ
+982 
-988 KELEEKYLQ
+988 ELEEKYLQ
-997 SQQTQES
+997 SQQTVES

-1011 KKPETK
+1011 KKPEVK
-1017 IVKEKPAGV
+1017 VVKEKPAGV

-1038 LTGKAAYVFVDVFD
+1038 LTGKASYVFVDVFD
-1052 AIAFDLNAGNGRAIV
+1052 AISFDLNAGKGRAIV

-1085 VIEIYWE
+1085 VLEIYWE

>member
-10 VGAGKSSILEY
+10 VGAGKSAILEY

-35 IAKRLMEP
+35 IARMMMEP

-53 FLPVEVYNDDETI
+53 FLPVEVYNEDESI
-66 NRGALSAAIF
+66 NRSALAAAIF
-76 SSDELRRRVNE
+76 TSEDLRKRVND
-87 VMHPAVKEYI
+87 VMHPVVKEYI
-97 IGQIA
+97 LNQIE
-102 EQERMG
+102 EQKRMG
-108 ILDYVVVEAALLI
+108 LLDFVIIEAALLI
-121 EENYGEIC
+121 EDNYDEIC

-140 IRKKR
+140 VRKKR
-145 IMRSRGYTEEQ
+145 LMRSRGYTEEQ
-156 VENMFRSQLSD
+156 VEQMFASQLSD
-167 SEYRKHC
+167 EEYRKNC

-189 QVAQAIKQKG
+189 QVAQAIKEKG

-207 LNGVPLVFGLDIGTR
+207 LDGVPLVFGLDIGTR
-222 NVVGTVGYKD
+222 NVVGTVGYKED
-232 EDDFYVI
+232 DDFYVV
-239 AQYMKEHE
+239 AQYVKEHA

-268 VKKALE
+268 VKKELE
-274 EQSHFSL
+274 EQSRLSL
-281 SEVCIAAAGRV
+281 NEVCIAAAGRV

-301 YSFEEEVVVTGEDV
+301 YSFPEEIVVTGEDV

-359 LEGHKAEVVSADIIV
+359 LEGHKAEVISADIIV

-466 TAEHIKLSSTTDK
+466 TAEHIKLSSTTEK

-492 ITAEE
+492 VTAEE
-497 VWDLIEPLVFRLTED
+497 VWDLIQPLVYNLTED
-512 IAAKIKELNG
+512 IASKIKELNG

-543 HLASELELP
+543 HLAEELELP

-566 IHFEQEEIKK
+566 IHFEQPEIKK

-624 GFPNDQ
+624 GFPNEQ

-644 GRKRIVR
+644 GKKRIVR

-663 GRVTSINAVLEP
+663 GRVTSINATLEP

-684 TVGEAA
+684 TMGEAA

-710 GRMITCPKFAEVN
+710 GRMITCPRFAEVN

-734 ENDWVEMRGFY
+734 ENDWVEMRNFY
-745 TVAQILEFMDVE
+745 TVAQIMEFMDVE
-757 IDLDGEI
+757 IDMDSEI
-764 LVNNKPADLDTQVYE
+764 LVNNKPADLDTLVYE
-779 NFSVEWEV
+779 NFSVEWDV
-787 ITYRTPLAEI
+787 ISYRTPPSEI
-797 ENVYGRPLEETV
+797 ENVYKRSEPLVMEEEV
-809 LPEEIAETEEK
+809 LSEPEVPESVIAEASQSEPEK
-820 SELPAEQAE
+820 AEAE
-829 AAVKQAVSAAEA
+829 AAEAEARPESVKSEASKAEARPESVKTEAAEA
-841 VQELEAAGQAEAE
+841 KA
-854 VTAKR
+854 R
-859 TEPAQ
+859 PEPVK
-864 ESEAAARQTRPA
+864 SEAP
-876 QESEA
+876 
-881 AARRTG
+881 
-887 SAQESEAAMR
+887 
-897 RTGSAQE
+897 
-904 SEVTMRQTEAVQELE
+904 
-919 VTVRQTETIQEPE
+919 
-932 VTAAKQAETEQ
+932 K
-943 EPESAVKQTETAQA
+943 
-957 KSVTAEQAGT
+957 
-967 GQTQEIS
+967 
-974 AEPQESLA
+974 AEPQPEPMKSEAFKAEPRPEPVKSEAPGAEARPEPVKQEESA
-982 KQELTQ
+982 IQPEPVKPEDSEFQPEERELTQ
-988 KELEEKYLQ
+988 EELEEKFLQ
-997 SQQTQES
+997 SQQTVES
-1004 DIRPTIR
+1004 DIRPTII
-1011 KKPETK
+1011 KKPE
-1017 IVKEKPAGV
+1017 VKTVKAKPETV

-1038 LTGKAAYVFVDVFD
+1038 LTGKSSYVFVDVFD
-1052 AIAFDLNAGNGRAIV
+1052 AISFDLNAGNGRAIV
-1067 TKLNGEIPS
+1067 TRLNNAMPS
-1076 YTAPLKYGD
+1076 YTAPLQYGD

>member
-10 VGAGKSSILEY
+10 VGAGKSAILEY

-35 IAKRLMEP
+35 IARMMMEP

-53 FLPVEVYNDDETI
+53 FLPVEVYNEDESI
-66 NRGALSAAIF
+66 NRSALAAAIF
-76 SSDELRRRVNE
+76 TSEDLRKRVND
-87 VMHPAVKEYI
+87 VMHPVVKEYI
-97 IGQIA
+97 LAQIE
-102 EQERMG
+102 EQKRMG
-108 ILDYVVVEAALLI
+108 LLDFVVIEAALLI
-121 EENYGEIC
+121 EDNYDEIC

-145 IMRSRGYTEEQ
+145 LMRSRGYTQEQ
-156 VENMFRSQLSD
+156 VEQMFASQLSD
-167 SEYRKHC
+167 EEYRKNC

-189 QVAQAIKQKG
+189 QVAQAIKEKG

-207 LNGVPLVFGLDIGTR
+207 LDGVPLVFGLDIGTR
-222 NVVGTVGYKD
+222 NVVGTVGYKED
-232 EDDFYVI
+232 DDFYVV
-239 AQYMKEHE
+239 AQYVKEHA

-253 GQIHDIGR
+253 GYCE
-261 VGRTINA
+261 
-268 VKKALE
+268 VKKELE
-274 EQSHFSL
+274 EQSRLSL
-281 SEVCIAAAGRV
+281 NEVCIAAAGRV

-301 YSFEEEVVVTGEDV
+301 YSFPEEIVVTGEDV

-359 LEGHKAEVVSADIIV
+359 LEGHKAEVISADIIV

-466 TAEHIKLSSTTDK
+466 TAEHIKLSSTTEK

-492 ITAEE
+492 VTAEE
-497 VWDLIEPLVFRLTED
+497 VWDLIQPLVYNLTED

-543 HLASELELP
+543 HLAEELELP

-566 IHFEQEEIKK
+566 IHFEQQDIRK

-624 GFPNDQ
+624 GFPNEQ
-630 LFPRRGKEINFYVN
+630 LFPRRGREINFYVN
-644 GRKRIVR
+644 GKKRIVR

-663 GRVTSINAVLEP
+663 GRVTSINATLEP

-684 TVGEAA
+684 TMGEAA

-710 GRMITCPKFAEVN
+710 GRMITCPRFAEVN

-734 ENDWVEMRGFY
+734 ENDWVEMRNFY
-745 TVAQILEFMDVE
+745 TVAQIMEFMDVE
-757 IDLDGEI
+757 IDMDSEI
-764 LVNNKPADLDTQVYE
+764 LVNNKPADLDTMVYE
-779 NFSVEWEV
+779 NFSVEWDV
-787 ITYRTPLAEI
+787 ITYRTPPSEI
-797 ENVYGRPLEETV
+797 ENVYKRSEPLVMEEEAV
-809 LPEEIAETEEK
+809 SEPE
-820 SELPAEQAE
+820 PAEEPKPVKEKEAKVQPQPEPVKAE
-829 AAVKQAVSAAEA
+829 EPKPQPKPVKEEEAKAQSQPEPVKAE
-841 VQELEAAGQAEAE
+841 
-854 VTAKR
+854 
-859 TEPAQ
+859 
-864 ESEAAARQTRPA
+864 
-876 QESEA
+876 
-881 AARRTG
+881 
-887 SAQESEAAMR
+887 
-897 RTGSAQE
+897 
-904 SEVTMRQTEAVQELE
+904 
-919 VTVRQTETIQEPE
+919 
-932 VTAAKQAETEQ
+932 
-943 EPESAVKQTETAQA
+943 EPESLTEEPEL
-957 KSVTAEQAGT
+957 S
-967 GQTQEIS
+967 QE
-974 AEPQESLA
+974 
-982 KQELTQ
+982 
-988 KELEEKYLQ
+988 ELEEKFIQ
-997 SQQTQES
+997 SQQTAES
-1004 DIRPTIR
+1004 DIRPTII
-1011 KKPETK
+1011 KKPE
-1017 IVKEKPAGV
+1017 VKTVKAKPETV

-1038 LTGKAAYVFVDVFD
+1038 LTGKSSYVFVDVFD
-1052 AIAFDLNAGNGRAIV
+1052 AISFDLNAGNGRAIV
-1067 TKLNGEIPS
+1067 TRLNNAMPS
-1076 YTAPLKYGD
+1076 YTAPLQYGD